1 MKKWNTNYTYVQI
14 VTILEKSEAHR
25 NGHKLKHCKHLFAIA
40 TLQLCTSMQDVV
52 YGLGGENFM
61 CTLEQ

>member
-1 MKKWNTNYTYVQI
+1 MSL
-14 VTILEKSEAHR
+14 VTILEKWEVHR
-25 NGHKLKHCKHLFAIA
+25 NGHKLKHCKHLVAIA